1 MDTASSFIGRLPL
14 GQAWQLDGLRGL
26 LGKLKTYLPPEQI
39 DVVRRAYEY
48 GAKAHEGQTRK
59 SGERYISHPVAV
71 ASILAD
77 LHLDFESIAAAIL
90 HDVIEDTG
98 IEPDDMAAEF
108 GQEITR
114 LVEGVTK
121 LDQIKFKS
129 KAEAKA
135 ESLRKMMLAMAE
147 DIRVILL
154 KLADRLHNMR
164 TLGHM
169 SPPSR
174 RRIARETLEIYAP
187 IANRLGIAQI
197 RVELEDLGYQALY
210 PNRYRVIKKSVKAAR
225 GNQKQ
230 IVRKI
235 ASKLR
240 KALAAAGVDV
250 EVLGREKHVYSIYQ
264 KMRKKGRP
272 LSEIVDVYGFRII
285 VDRPDSCYRALGI
298 VHQLY
303 KPMPGRFK
311 DYIAIPRL
319 NGYQSLHTTLV
330 GPGGVPIEV
339 QLRTEDMDKVAEAGI
354 AAHWLYKLG
363 DSSDVTPH
371 MRAREWLGSLV
382 EMQADTSSEEFLESV
397 RLDLYPDKV
406 YVFTPRGDIRRL
418 PRGATLV
425 DFAYAVHTA
434 VGDHCV
440 EGRVDRR
447 RVPLRTELRNGQ
459 TVEIITR
466 RGAKPNPVWL
476 NFVVTAKA
484 RAAIKNFM
492 KSMRQSEVISL
503 GQRLLDVALRDLGY
517 TIKTLPQERVKAVLD
532 AMGLETMTDLFNEV
546 GLGRHMAPLLAR
558 RLVSEE
564 DVEAG
569 ADGQQGSAAMT
580 IAGTE
585 GMVVSFAQC
594 CSPIPGD
601 SIMGY
606 LSAGR
611 GVVIHRNECGNLTE
625 FRKQP
630 DKWLAVNWEAGID
643 REFSVELRVETLN
656 EVGVL
661 ATLARRISDSDSNIE
676 HVSVVENEDDNSEM
690 SFTVKVRDTTHLDQV
705 MRKLDSSPN
714 VMRVTRVCD

>member
-1 MDTASSFIGRLPL
+1 M
-14 GQAWQLDGLRGL
+14 RGL

-48 GAKAHEGQTRK
+48 GAKAHHGQTRK

-98 IEPDDMAAEF
+98 VDSEAMAAEF

-114 LVEGVTK
+114 LVDGVTK

-197 RVELEDLGYQALY
+197 RTELEDLGYAALY

-235 ASKLR
+235 AGKLR
-240 KALAAAGVDV
+240 KALDATGIEV

-285 VDRPDSCYRALGI
+285 VDRPDSCYRALGT
-298 VHQLY
+298 VHQIY

-418 PRGATLV
+418 PRGATLI

-434 VGDHCV
+434 VGDRCV

-484 RAAIKNFM
+484 RASIKNFM

-517 TIKTLPQERVKAVLD
+517 TIKTLPAERVEGVLQS
-532 AMGLETMTDLFNEV
+532 MGLEALIDLFNEI
-546 GLGRHMAPLLAR
+546 GLGRHMAPLVAR
-558 RLVSEE
+558 RLVAE
-564 DVEAG
+564 DDPDATPGE
-569 ADGQQGSAAMT
+569 GSASMT

-585 GMVVSFAQC
+585 GMVVTFGRC

-601 SIMGY
+601 PIMGY

-630 DKWLAVNWEAGID
+630 DKWVAVNWESEID
-643 REFSVELRVETLN
+643 RQFSVELRVETLN

-661 ATLARRISDSDSNIE
+661 ATLARRISDSESNIE
-676 HVSVVENEDDNSEM
+676 HVSVMEHEDDNSEM

-705 MRKLDSSPN
+705 MRKLDSLPD
-714 VMRVTRVCD
+714 VMRVTRICD

>member
-1 MDTASSFIGRLPL
+1 MDNASSFIGRLPL

-48 GAKAHEGQTRK
+48 GAKAHHGQTRK

-98 IEPDDMAAEF
+98 VDSEAMAAEF

-114 LVEGVTK
+114 LVDGVTK

-197 RVELEDLGYQALY
+197 RTELEDLGYAALY

-235 ASKLR
+235 AGKLR
-240 KALAAAGVDV
+240 KALDATGIEV

-285 VDRPDSCYRALGI
+285 VDRPDSCYRALGT
-298 VHQLY
+298 VHQIY

-418 PRGATLV
+418 PRGATLI

-434 VGDHCV
+434 VGDRCV

-484 RAAIKNFM
+484 RASIKNFM

-517 TIKTLPQERVKAVLD
+517 TIKTLPAERVEGVLQS
-532 AMGLETMTDLFNEV
+532 MGLEALIDLFNEI
-546 GLGRHMAPLLAR
+546 GLGRHMAPLVAR
-558 RLVSEE
+558 RLVAE
-564 DVEAG
+564 DDPDATPGE
-569 ADGQQGSAAMT
+569 GSASMT

-585 GMVVSFAQC
+585 GMVVTFGRC

-601 SIMGY
+601 PIMGY

-630 DKWLAVNWEAGID
+630 DKWVAVNWESEID
-643 REFSVELRVETLN
+643 RQFSVELRVETLN

-661 ATLARRISDSDSNIE
+661 ATLARRISDSESNIE
-676 HVSVVENEDDNSEM
+676 HVSVMEHEDDNSEM

-705 MRKLDSSPN
+705 MRKLDSLPD
-714 VMRVTRVCD
+714 VMRVTRICD